1 MSVSEL
7 VLDCR
12 NGNRE
17 AWTALVDLF
26 RPKAVNWAHQFC
38 RDRHTAED
46 VVQDSLL
53 LAARHLSELRKPQAF
68 ESWFFQIVKTQAF
81 RFLNKEN
88 KRKTESMVEISDNSN
103 VEADVLLKIE
113 FEKAYSK
120 LPLDLQQ
127 VFLLAG
133 IHQWTVNEV
142 AGFLD
147 IPSGTVKSRLSRARQ
162 QLQSMLSY
170 SEDGGNNGEGRANSW
185 ESMLSQLRERRLV
198 EQRQI
203 KDTLSQTWA
212 TIKSVKF
219 DLIRHWYSASGE
231 STEQHA
237 KYTWMSPNWWRIDTQ
252 SNEAGNVTTVI
263 HGNRMRTWFE
273 SSNTINQIQL
283 SRNPDPQ
290 FILEHLWREL
300 LSSEDLVVLPSE
312 RNDLWHV
319 WLPTHFAESTNDE
332 HEQAGVHF
340 WIHPTDGVPRIIE
353 YWRNDKCSFREE
365 IDHVTCNPPV
375 TRRTFDLPTHIPK
388 SMLRSFSDLMGGFGT
403 QVSISDALKQCPFT
417 LMGLNEDAVSSLG
430 ISGTVDISKY
440 YRGKEWAVRY
450 GTPARSRELLR
461 GSPVVTLWQA
471 ERLNDDV
478 ARHWGLSKL
487 TEKQPDLS
495 PTAKSA
501 VVYTPNMVLA
511 RLFWERDERPYML
524 TASGLSMEDLV
535 NLAHQLK
542 VIDKG

>member
-1 MSVSEL
+1 M
-7 VLDCR
+7 
-12 NGNRE
+12 
-17 AWTALVDLF
+17 
-26 RPKAVNWAHQFC
+26 
-38 RDRHTAED
+38 
-46 VVQDSLL
+46 
-53 LAARHLSELRKPQAF
+53 SELRNPQAF
-68 ESWFFQIVKTQAF
+68 ESWFFQIVKTQSF

-88 KRKTESMVEISDNSN
+88 KRKTEPMVEISENSN
-103 VEADVLLKIE
+103 VEADALLKIE

-120 LPLDLQQ
+120 LPLELQQ

-133 IHQWTVNEV
+133 IHQWTINEV
-142 AGFLD
+142 AGFLGV
-147 IPSGTVKSRLSRARQ
+147 PSGTVKSRLSRARQ
-162 QLQSMLSY
+162 QLQSMISY
-170 SEDGGNNGEGRANSW
+170 NEDGRNSGEDRANSW

-252 SNEAGNVTTVI
+252 SDEAGNVTTVI

-290 FILEHLWREL
+290 FILEHLWRDL
-300 LSSEDLVVLPSE
+300 LSREDWVVLPSDTDE
-312 RNDLWHV
+312 LWHV
-319 WLPTHFAESTNDE
+319 WLPTHLAESSNDE
-332 HEQAGVHF
+332 SEQAGVHF
-340 WIHPTDGVPRIIE
+340 WIHPSDGIPRRIE
-353 YWRNDKCSFREE
+353 YWWNDKCSLREE
-365 IDHVTCNPPV
+365 IAHVTCNPPV
-375 TRRTFDLPTHIPK
+375 TRRSFDLPTDIPK
-388 SMLRSFSDLMGGFGT
+388 SRLRSFSDLMGGLGT
-403 QVSISDALKQCPFT
+403 KVSISDALQQCPFT
-417 LMGLNEDAVSSLG
+417 LMGLDDATLSSCG
-430 ISGTVDISKY
+430 INKSVGIKKY
-440 YRGKEWAVRY
+440 YGEKEWAVRY
-450 GTPARSRELLR
+450 GPPARSRELLR

-495 PTAKSA
+495 PTAKSE
-501 VVYTPNMVLA
+501 VVYTPSMVLS
-511 RLFWERDERPYML
+511 RLFWETNERPYML

-542 VIDKG
+542 VIIDKG